1 MIIDDCI
8 NLVSTVYGVQIDER
22 MFKKVTPKLV
32 EVAKKLNI
40 DEYTVYMVLLN
51 EIARFA
57 RFGGKTDYSIRSA
70 ILLKDIINLCE
81 RYNRY
86 LEVSSNG
93 VERYLEWSKK
103 MFKVRRVGDMD
114 ITRALVQEGAEIV
127 VDIYGGRYNKQKKEL
142 SLIGDIYKGVS
153 SLGLTTDY
161 RLTFI
166 DSVDRWVLHEK
177 GVQRYHG

>member
-1 MIIDDCI
+1 MVIDDCI
-8 NLVSTVYGVQIDER
+8 SLASTLYGVQIDER

-51 EIARFA
+51 EIARI
-57 RFGGKTDYSIRSA
+57 GGKTGYQLRST

-81 RYNRY
+81 RCNRY

-103 MFKVRRVGDMD
+103 MFKARRVGDMD

-127 VDIYGGRYNKQKKEL
+127 VDIYGGRYNKQKREL
-142 SLIGDIYKGVS
+142 SLLGEIYKGVS
-153 SLGLTTDY
+153 SIGLTTDY